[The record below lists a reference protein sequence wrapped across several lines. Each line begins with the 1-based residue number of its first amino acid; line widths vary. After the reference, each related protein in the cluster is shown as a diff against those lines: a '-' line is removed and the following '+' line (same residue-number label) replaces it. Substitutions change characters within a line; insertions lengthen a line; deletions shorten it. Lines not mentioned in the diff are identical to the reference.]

1 MASHRCAELFEHG
14 FQHVVVEQAQ
24 PAVADLQGDVTVAQV
39 VGGAGQFQRA
49 GAGDV
54 EQTFGAGDDPHQATV
69 AGLQAVAV
77 GQRRL
82 AALEEQA
89 DLLAARREAAQAA
102 LAARLVGQVEFFVPA
117 GERAG
122 RRWWMT
128 SMGSFRN
135 ATGKGSQQAPA
146 RALPGR
152 CGTPVPGKRGHRD
165 VTKYCSAPG
174 WCATTFAAPERCAR
188 V

>member
-1 MASHRCAELFEHG
+1 MVRVVVASAVGTVLRLERRLDGLHRGAELFEHG

-117 GERAG
+117 GRAG
-122 RRWWMT
+122 GQALVDDQHGQFPQCDRKGITT
-128 SMGSFRN
+128 STSKGLARSMRD
-135 ATGKGSQQAPA
+135 ACTGKTGP
-146 RALPGR
+146 
-152 CGTPVPGKRGHRD
+152 
-165 VTKYCSAPG
+165 
-174 WCATTFAAPERCAR
+174 
-188 V
+188 